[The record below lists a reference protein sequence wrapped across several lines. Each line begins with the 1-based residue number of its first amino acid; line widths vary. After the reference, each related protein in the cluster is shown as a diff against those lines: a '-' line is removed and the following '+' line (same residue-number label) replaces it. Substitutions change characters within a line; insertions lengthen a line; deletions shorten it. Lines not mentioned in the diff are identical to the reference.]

1 MAEPFYITTAIAY
14 PNGKP
19 HIGHAY
25 EAIAGDAIARFQRL
39 SGREVRF
46 ITGTDEHG
54 LKMAQTARALGRD
67 TLEFATEM
75 SDYFR
80 VMGDNLNISY
90 DGFRRTTEAEHHA
103 ASIALWRRMQAA
115 GDLYLDRYEGWY
127 SVRDEAFYGAD
138 EISEG
143 EGGGK
148 LSPQGTPVEWTVE
161 ESWFFRLSRYQ
172 AWLIDVL
179 EGTNTSG
186 ENPAG
191 EHILLEPESRRNEVL
206 AFLKGQELRDLS
218 VSRTSFDWGVPVPDS
233 PGHVMYVWV
242 DALCTYLTGIG
253 FPDEEGDFARFW
265 PADLHLIGK
274 DIVRFHA
281 VYWPAFL
288 KSAGLPRPKKIFGH
302 GFLLHR
308 GEKMSKSLGNVV
320 DPLELAD
327 RFGVDALRYFLL
339 REVSFGQDGSY
350 SAEAIVTRCNA
361 ELANSFGNLAQRV
374 LSLIYKNLDGELP
387 DYDPRDPLPTYNA
400 RHKSFRDML
409 NRKIDKFKEAFSRM
423 EIDGA
428 INWWMHL
435 VFECNKYIDGE
446 APWAL
451 KKTDPERMNAVLAT
465 LFICIRDL
473 AIAIQPIIPTSA
485 GKLLDQMEIP
495 TDERSFAALN
505 DPTWY
510 NRLRALNF
518 RLKQPVGIF
527 PRLEMPANK
536 VPQ

>member
-1 MAEPFYITTAIAY
+1 MADPFYITTAIAY

-25 EAIAGDAIARFQRL
+25 EAIAADAIARFQRL
-39 SGREVRF
+39 SGRDVRLV
-46 ITGTDEHG
+46 TGTDEHG
-54 LKMAQTARALGRD
+54 LKMAQTARAAGRD

-75 SDYFR
+75 SDHFR
-80 VMGDNLNISY
+80 AMCGRLNISF
-90 DGFRRTTEAEHHA
+90 DAFRRTTEEQHKQ
-103 ASIALWRRMQAA
+103 ASITLWKAMRDAD
-115 GDLYLDRYEGWY
+115 DLYLDRYEGWY
-127 SVRDEAFYGAD
+127 SVRDEAFYD
-138 EISEG
+138 EGETTLG
-143 EGGGK
+143 EGGVR

-172 AWLIDVL
+172 DWLIGIL
-179 EGTNTSG
+179 EGTDHNGANPTG
-186 ENPAG
+186 ERL
-191 EHILLEPESRRNEVL
+191 ILEPESRRNEVL
-206 AFLKGQELRDLS
+206 GFLKGNVLRDLS

-253 FPDEEGDFARFW
+253 FPERGGEFDRFW

-288 KSAGLPRPKKIFGH
+288 KSAGLDLPKKIFGH

-361 ELANSFGNLAQRV
+361 ELANSFGNLAQRT
-374 LSLIYKNLDGELP
+374 LSLIFKNLDGELP
-387 DYDPRDPLPTYNA
+387 DRTAHSPTEDA
-400 RHKSFRDML
+400 DL
-409 NRKIDKFKEAFSRM
+409 LASRTALLSLM
-423 EIDGA
+423 QQYLQELDFTGA
-428 INWWMHL
+428 TDAWMKL
-435 VFECNKYIDGE
+435 VFNCNAYIDAQ

-451 KKTDPERMNAVLAT
+451 KKTDPERMKAVLAT
-465 LFICIRDL
+465 LFVCIRDL
-473 AIAIQPIIPTSA
+473 AIAIQPIIPESA
-485 GKLLDQMEIP
+485 GKLLDQMGIP
-495 TDERSFAALN
+495 ADERSFATLSDTA
-505 DPTWY
+505 WY
-510 NRLRALNF
+510 ERLRTSGF
-518 RLKQPVGIF
+518 RLGQPVGIF
-527 PRLEMPANK
+527 PRLEMPPELIGSSEA
-536 VPQ
+536 